1 MYQFSDLIGFV
12 GSALI
17 IGAYLLLQ
25 LKKISS
31 EGLKY
36 SILNGVGAL
45 LIIYSLIYRFN
56 FPAFIVE
63 VFWVG
68 ISIFGI
74 FRYFQTRNTTFDDA
88 N

>member
-1 MYQFSDLIGFV
+1 MDQPSDYVGFV
-12 GSALI
+12 GTAMI

-25 LKKISS
+25 LKRLSS
-31 EGLKY
+31 DGL
-36 SILNGVGAL
+36 SFSLLNGVGAL
-45 LIIYSLIYRFN
+45 LIIYSLIFKFN

-74 FRYFQTRNTTFDDA
+74 VRCLRKDSASNQPEH
-88 N
+88 